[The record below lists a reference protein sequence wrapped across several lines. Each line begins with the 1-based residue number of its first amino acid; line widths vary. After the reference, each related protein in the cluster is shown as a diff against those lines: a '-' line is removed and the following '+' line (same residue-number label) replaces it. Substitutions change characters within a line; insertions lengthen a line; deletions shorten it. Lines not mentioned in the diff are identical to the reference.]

1 METLILIA
9 LALSPVAI
17 VALGCLV
24 DNWTSPALQQ
34 IRYPVR
40 RPRSARQV

>member
-1 METLILIA
+1 MEKLILIS
-9 LALSPVAI
+9 LFLSPVVI

-24 DNWTSPALQQ
+24 DNWASPALQQ
-34 IRYPVR
+34 IRYPAR